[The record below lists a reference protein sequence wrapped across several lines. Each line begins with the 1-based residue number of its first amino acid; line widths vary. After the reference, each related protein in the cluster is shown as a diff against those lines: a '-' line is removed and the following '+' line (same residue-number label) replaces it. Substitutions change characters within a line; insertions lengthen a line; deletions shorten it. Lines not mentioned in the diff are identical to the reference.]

1 MSRFLVG
8 SVAGT
13 LLCGLLA
20 GCGQT
25 VKPAPA
31 NRPGA
36 RPPAPAPVSVTTPT
50 PAPAPEVK
58 DAVKNVAESD
68 PLLARLGLTADQ
80 AKKINDLTAAYAKKS
95 KDLPD
100 HASDADF
107 KAVIDERNAKV
118 REALTPDQQTR
129 YEAGLK
135 IMADYSA
142 KVTKL
147 QQTNIAEMHAVP
159 KDQPDTMAKRMK
171 VRDDYKAKRAVLDA
185 EGTKA
190 MDEAV
195 GKGPALS
202 QDNT

>member
-1 MSRFLVG
+1 MTRFLV
-8 SVAGT
+8 SAIACT
-13 LLCGLLA
+13 LLCGFLA

-36 RPPAPAPVSVTTPT
+36 RPPAPAPEPVST

-58 DAVKNVAESD
+58 PAVKNVTETD

-80 AKKINDLTAAYAKKS
+80 AKKVNDLTAAYAKKS

-118 REALTPDQQTR
+118 REALTPEQQTK

-135 IMADYSA
+135 IMADYVA

-147 QQTNIAEMHAVP
+147 QQTNFAEMMTIP

-171 VRDDYKAKRAVLDA
+171 VRDDYKAKRAALDA
-185 EGTKA
+185 ESTKVL
-190 MDEAV
+190 DDAV